1 MSTQGT
7 RQCHWRICSSS
18 LLHHILYP
26 PSNLISGGCDSVLWH
41 PWVIGLKH
49 TQHQW
54 KVNRKQAWKAYLE
67 QRNGILIWLFTRCL
81 ISVSL
86 CELFF
91 LYKDKTVQIQTI
103 LHWYTITVNL
113 PSYHCKKISSFE
125 IRGANKAEMGQNY
138 CFASHKSQ
146 VFALMSRVKSKVLN
160 YEFRVLNKSL
170 ALFTKWNAILTTE

>member
-1 MSTQGT
+1 MPILVRTEHQPGRSIVSSIYKAKCSMSTQGT

-125 IRGANKAEMGQNY
+125 TRGANKAEMGQN
-138 CFASHKSQ
+138 FQTPGVEPPRSSSSH
-146 VFALMSRVKSKVLN
+146 FL
-160 YEFRVLNKSL
+160 
-170 ALFTKWNAILTTE
+170 